1 MVILLGEAGVRGV
14 GDMNRNI
21 WTPRGGMGVGR
32 CLIDEREMDK
42 AVEKEIVMI
51 FGSISSFGIAC

>member
-21 WTPRGGMGVGR
+21 WSPGGGEGIGSY
-32 CLIDEREMDK
+32 LIDEREMDK
-42 AVEKEIVMI
+42 AVGKEIVMI